1 MQRKYVACNYAIPG
15 ATLQPD
21 EALPRYAVRMHTC
34 NVPPKGGK
42 LKGRGTS
49 SGTRLAAGVATWR
62 QRGCCRATCLTAA
75 DTPPIIERAVVVLS
89 SIDKMLFLRRVAMF
103 SSMSLEQLRVLTS
116 HLEEQHFLAGEVI
129 FAEGDFS
136 QELYIV
142 ATGQVRIVKDYKTA
156 HERTFTIYG
165 PGDFFGDMAIFEGA
179 PRSATAVTEAEAELL
194 VLGPEKFKQTI
205 YQKPDMA
212 FEIFRE
218 LSERLRR
225 REAEV
230 N

>member
-1 MQRKYVACNYAIPG
+1 M
-15 ATLQPD
+15 
-21 EALPRYAVRMHTC
+21 
-34 NVPPKGGK
+34 
-42 LKGRGTS
+42 
-49 SGTRLAAGVATWR
+49 
-62 QRGCCRATCLTAA
+62 
-75 DTPPIIERAVVVLS
+75 LS